1 MCCSV
6 SYSYVAS
13 NCLVYIVELHIMCHC
28 FIGVQLLEHALAVEE
43 QLHRASSLG
52 LMQDPNQSVMMLHS
66 R

>member
-1 MCCSV
+1 V
-6 SYSYVAS
+6 LYDLLYP
-13 NCLVYIVELHIMCHC
+13 
-28 FIGVQLLEHALAVEE
+28 IGVQLLEHALAVEE

>member
-1 MCCSV
+1 MF
-6 SYSYVAS
+6 
-13 NCLVYIVELHIMCHC
+13 NIVYDHTVMHY